1 MPRYFFHVED
11 GTVHA
16 DHEGMEL
23 SGLDAAR
30 EHAVCYF
37 AELLRDA
44 PKAFW
49 NHDDWTMRVTDETG
63 LVFFT
68 LHFTATLSAAG
79 GRGHRRG

>member
-11 GTVHA
+11 GVIHA
-16 DHEGMEL
+16 DEEGTEL
-23 SGLDAAR
+23 SGLGAAR

-44 PKAFW
+44 PRTFW
-49 NHDDWTMRVTDETG
+49 NHGEWLMRVTDAAG

-68 LHFTATLSAAG
+68 LHFVATNAAAG
-79 GRGHRRG
+79 GGVSHPA